1 MRTAKGEYMLTT
13 QTLKDIE
20 KLQKECEIHDHIQ
33 LKLNWEMLRAR
44 ESDHLDF
51 LHYEDGELVAFLG
64 LYAFGSTVEVC
75 GMVRPSARRQG
86 HFHRLFQQGM
96 ERVEQD
102 GYRKVLLNAPAEF
115 YAAKAF
121 LSKIGAEY
129 AFTEH
134 QMEWQQQSL
143 EDTDDI
149 LLRHATLEDYEM
161 RVRLSVAAFG
171 LSEEDAR
178 AIESK
183 VAADLTDMFMID
195 VSEGTVGK
203 IRVSREEGQAW
214 IYGFAILPEY
224 QGRGIGRKVLRRV
237 IKEQSLAGYSV
248 HLEVETK
255 NDHAL
260 GLYESVGFKTV
271 HSQDYYRWM
280 NPADLV

>member
-1 MRTAKGEYMLTT
+1 MLTT

-75 GMVRPSARRQG
+75 GMVKPGARRQG
-86 HFHRLFQQGM
+86 YFHRLFQQGM
-96 ERVEQD
+96 KRVEQD
-102 GYRKVLLNAPAEF
+102 GYRKVLLNAPAGSD
-115 YAAKAF
+115 AAKAF

-134 QMEWQQQSL
+134 QMEWQQQAL

-149 LLRHATLEDYEM
+149 LLRHATLEDYDM
-161 RVRLSVAAFG
+161 RIRLSVAAFG

-183 VAADLTDMFMID
+183 VTPDHTDMLMIE
-195 VSEGTVGK
+195 VSEGTVGN

-260 GLYESVGFKTV
+260 GLYESVGFKAV

-280 NPADLV
+280 NPAVSNESQ